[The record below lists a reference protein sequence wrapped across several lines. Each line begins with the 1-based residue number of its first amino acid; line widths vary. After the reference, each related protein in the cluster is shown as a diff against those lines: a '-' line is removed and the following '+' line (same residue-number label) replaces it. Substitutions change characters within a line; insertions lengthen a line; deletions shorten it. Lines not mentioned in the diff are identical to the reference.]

1 MVEGGKVTW
10 SWFYDRRCE
19 GSVNAPRSCTA
30 AATGRP
36 DVIRINVGHS
46 DGANLTGKS
55 SRHSQTSAS
64 FSLGRLLNFVRQ
76 VSTDYSVLDLSFTYR
91 FLALSFSI

>member
-1 MVEGGKVTW
+1 MEGGREGDIEREGEKDEMVEGGKVTW

-19 GSVNAPRSCTA
+19 GSVNAPRCCTA

-64 FSLGRLLNFVRQ
+64 FSLGRLLI
-76 VSTDYSVLDLSFTYR
+76 L
-91 FLALSFSI
+91 